1 MIGAMMKTLLTLA
14 ACLSLTS
21 CGSMKYISKEYSGVK
36 VVKHQA
42 PEMTVRI
49 FDKPSAGKLMITP
62 TIGKAAALGAGAG
75 VTLGLWTP
83 GLDPFPMQQAAQHYL
98 DSTRR
103 KCTITS
109 GRLLIKPQWEFTYRD
124 AASKPPVR

>member
-1 MIGAMMKTLLTLA
+1 MKNILA
-14 ACLSLTS
+14 LIACLAITS
-21 CGSMKYISKEYSGVK
+21 CGNLNYVRHEYSGVK

-49 FDKPSAGKLMITP
+49 FDKPTDGKLMITP
-62 TIGKAAALGAGAG
+62 TLGKSAAMGAAAGS
-75 VTLGLWTP
+75 TLGIWTP

-98 DSTRR
+98 DSTGR

-109 GRLLIKPQWEFTYRD
+109 GRLLLRPQWEFLYRE
-124 AASKPPVR
+124 ASHKSTPFERH